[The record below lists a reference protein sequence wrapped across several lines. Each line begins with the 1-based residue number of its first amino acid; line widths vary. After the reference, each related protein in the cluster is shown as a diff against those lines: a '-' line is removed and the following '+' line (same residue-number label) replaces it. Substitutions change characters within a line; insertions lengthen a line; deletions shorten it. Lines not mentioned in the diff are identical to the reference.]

1 VALGQIMSRL
11 APLVTTPTAFALAG
25 LGGNNAHRGWVSDRR
40 PTVARGRGEASGI
53 LPGLRM
59 ISYTSGAI
67 ATTATYLRGEDL
79 RAGLEDRI
87 AAVRRVTRLPDGAW
101 ASP

>member
-1 VALGQIMSRL
+1 
-11 APLVTTPTAFALAG
+11 
-25 LGGNNAHRGWVSDRR
+25 
-40 PTVARGRGEASGI
+40 
-53 LPGLRM
+53 M

-79 RAGLEDRI
+79 RAELEDRI